1 MPLKEPLGLAIVEE
15 DANIEARDR
24 QQYFTF
30 ILMKHLTLYLAAFF
44 SP

>member
-1 MPLKEPLGLAIVEE
+1 MPPKKPLDLAIVEE

-24 QQYFTF
+24 QEYFTF
-30 ILMKHLTLYLAAFF
+30 ILMKQLTLYLAAFF